1 MLRTGFTPLENEL
14 VSIGPVYVCGEVEQ
28 HQ

>member
-1 MLRTGFTPLENEL
+1 MLRTGFTTLENEL
-14 VSIGPVYVCGEVEQ
+14 VSIGPVYVYGEVEQ